1 MKKDK
6 APDDF
11 RLYLYSDPSQIKLL
25 LILCPIAFS
34 LGAFSIFLCVMM
46 IRESPVMGP
55 IFGGVL
61 LGPTLFLMWG
71 LTAYGYACCYWDW
84 FRLADNRFETRVF
97 PHKRLSCSREEVAS
111 FGQGEFGS
119 IGLFSKDGSL
129 MLYVPRMPS
138 MKKDAFLTLMRSR
151 LAPLGIPELSKDDA
165 EKLLCE
171 AGKL

>member
-6 APDDF
+6 APGDF
-11 RLYLYSDPSQIKLL
+11 RLYLYNDPSQIKLL

-34 LGAFSIFLCVMM
+34 LGAFCIFLCVMM
-46 IRESPVMGP
+46 IRESLVMGP

-61 LGPTLFLMWG
+61 LGLILFFMWG
-71 LTAYGYACCYWDW
+71 LTAYGYACCYWNW

-119 IGLFSKDGSL
+119 IGLFGKDGSL
-129 MLYVPRMPS
+129 LLYVPLMPS
-138 MKKDAFLTLMRSR
+138 MKKDVFLTLMRSH
-151 LAPLGIPELSKDDA
+151 LAPLGICELSKDEA

-171 AGKL
+171 AGEL